1 MVDNYEEKEITLADY
16 LQVLGKRWKFII
28 GITIVATIISG
39 IVALSLPKVYEAKA
53 ILRIGK
59 SGDRLLESASTTK
72 EIINSL
78 YTLKQIVKQHNIEPT
93 EQNAK
98 LIESKIIIKDAST
111 DDIMVIRARDSSPEG
126 AKNLVT
132 ALCDMIIERHRSLYE
147 KAEID
152 RRKYLQELTIQM
164 GSLQKRT
171 IGLGTVSISPTGIEI
186 PATASEIPVAPNKK
200 KIVSL
205 VFILSLLSS
214 TFMSFVIESFSQS
227 LGKYKR
233 VNP

>member
-16 LQVLGKRWKFII
+16 LQVLKKKWKFIVSV
-28 GITIVATIISG
+28 TIVATIISG

-59 SGDRLLESASTTK
+59 SGDRLLESISTTK

-78 YTLKQIVKQHNIEPT
+78 YTLKQIVKELNMEPT
-93 EQNAK
+93 EQNARK
-98 LIESKIIIKDAST
+98 IENKIIIKDNST
-111 DDIMVIRARDSSPEG
+111 DIMVIYAKGNSPEG
-126 AKNLVT
+126 ANLLVNT
-132 ALCDMIIERHRSLYE
+132 ICNMIIERHKSLYE

-152 RRKYLQELTIQM
+152 RRKYLQELTIRM
-164 GSLQKRT
+164 GALQKRT
-171 IGLGTVSISPTGIEI
+171 IGLDTVSISITDIEI
-186 PATASEIPVAPNKK
+186 PATASEIPVAPKKK

-214 TFMSFVIESFSQS
+214 SFMSFVIESFSQKKE
-227 LGKYKR
+227 G
-233 VNP
+233 